1 MLEVLICALVTV
13 LPDYLIRRHVQG
25 KRIGQ
30 EITLFTVW
38 YELRYGLTACAI
50 LALSLITVIFYYH
63 PSTSNVSSFFRTVT
77 ILPERSGR
85 VKEVLVTPDQMV
97 EAGTAIF
104 SMEDDSQRAAVRTAA
119 ARVTEIEAQFE
130 MTESELDAAQGVVD
144 QAASSL
150 KQARDELAVQQEL
163 MNRGSSAA
171 NRREIERLE
180 NIVTTREGALASAEA
195 NFHAVETK
203 KTVLLPAQLA
213 TARATLAEAE
223 TNLAKSVVY
232 ASVSGQLQQF
242 ALQPGDIINPLRPAG
257 ILVPPEVGQ
266 DIFTAGFE
274 QVSAQVLKVGMYGE
288 VTCISLPYTIIPVQ
302 VTAVQDFLPSGQFRP
317 SDRLLDFQDYARPG
331 TVIVSMKPVFEGSS
345 DRVPRG
351 SRCIANVYTSNH
363 ERLEAG
369 NLSFGSAL
377 FLHAVDTVG
386 VVHALL
392 LRIQALLLPVQL
404 LVLSG
409 GH

>member
-1 MLEVLICALVTV
+1 MLEVLVCAMVTV

-25 KRIGQ
+25 KRIGR

-63 PSTSNVSSFFRTVT
+63 PSTGNVSSFFRTVT

-85 VKEVLVTPDQMV
+85 VKEVLVARDQLV
-97 EAGTAIF
+97 TAGTPIF
-104 SMEDDSQRAAVRTAA
+104 SMEDDTQRAAVETAR
-119 ARVTEIEAQFE
+119 ARMAEIEAQFA
-130 MTESELDAAQGVVD
+130 MTEAELDAAQGVVD
-144 QAASSL
+144 QAASTL

-163 MNRGSSAA
+163 MDRGSSAA

-180 NIVTTREGALASAEA
+180 NIVTTRDGALASAEA
-195 NFHAVETK
+195 NFRAVETK
-203 KTVLLPAQLA
+203 KTVLLPAQHD
-213 TARATLAEAE
+213 TARAVLAEAE
-223 TNLAKSVVY
+223 TALANSIVY
-232 ASVSGQLQQF
+232 ASVSGFLQQF
-242 ALQPGDIINPLRPAG
+242 ALQPGDIVNPLRPAG

-266 DIFTAGFE
+266 DTFTAGFD

-288 VTCISLPYTIIPVQ
+288 VTCISLPYKIIPVQ
-302 VTAVQDFLPSGQFRP
+302 VTAVQEFLPSGQFRP
-317 SDRLLDFQDYARPG
+317 TDRLLDVQDYNRPG
-331 TVIVSMKPVFEGSS
+331 TVIVSLKPVFEHSA

-351 SRCIANVYTSNH
+351 SRCIANVYTNSH
-363 ERLEAG
+363 ERLSG
-369 NLSFGSAL
+369 DDVSFGEYL
-377 FLHAVDTVG
+377 FFHAVDTVG

-409 GH
+409 H

>member
-30 EITLFTVW
+30 EITLFSVW

-85 VKEVLVTPDQMV
+85 VKDVFVTADQIV
-97 EAGTAIF
+97 TAGTPIF
-104 SMEDDSQRAAVRTAA
+104 SMEDDSQRAAVETARA
-119 ARVTEIEAQFE
+119 QVVEIEAQFA
-130 MTESELDAAQGVVD
+130 MTDAELDAAQGVVD
-144 QAASSL
+144 QAAGSL

-171 NRREIERLE
+171 NRREMERVE
-180 NIVTTREGALASAEA
+180 NVVTTRLGALGAA
-195 NFHAVETK
+195 NFRAVETK
-203 KTVLLPAQLA
+203 KTVLLPAQLV
-213 TARATLAEAE
+213 TARARLAEADAAV
-223 TNLAKSVVY
+223 AKSVVS
-232 ASVSGQLQQF
+232 ASVGGQLQQF
-242 ALQPGDIINPLRPAG
+242 ALQPGDVVNPLRPAG

-266 DIFTAGFE
+266 NMFTAGFA
-274 QVSAQVLKVGMYGE
+274 QVSAQVVKVGMFGE
-288 VTCISLPYTIIPVQ
+288 VTCISLPYTIIPVK
-302 VTAVQDFLPSGQFRP
+302 VTAVQEYLPSGQFRP
-317 SDRLLDFQDYARPG
+317 TDRLLDVQDFSRPG
-331 TVIVSMKPVFEGSS
+331 TVIVTMKPVFEGGS

-351 SRCIANVYTSNH
+351 SSCIANVYTSNH
-363 ERLEAG
+363 ERLAAG
-369 NLSFGSAL
+369 DLSFGTTL